1 MDLTPAFLIKHQ
13 LEAEALLDSKKR
25 RVEDKSGGRHSPSY
39 RHRHGG
45 ESPRASSHYVS
56 RSERRGNDQGT
67 RERRG
72 NDQGRRG
79 WYKEKHRSR
88 RSRSRSSH
96 SSFEDDFG
104 VRKETMLHGS
114 YEDYLKEYNTSKSRP
129 GQEQLDPK
137 TYSQQLRTPIMRF
150 NEKELALFAASFE
163 PDREGL
169 LEKKGATKGQG
180 YKARWFRL
188 KGNLLFYYKVDESGG
203 WESSA
208 PVGVIVLEGCAVKT
222 VNIDSRPY
230 TFSLEFQNDDA
241 RTYILV
247 ASSQSE
253 LDGWVEVLKAA
264 SYESLREMKAA
275 LQKQLSELTGTSED
289 VGDIGH
295 HSKKSNFKKQ
305 SLSVSV
311 NEAPCTQTS
320 SELGIP
326 RTHFNIILTHLHN
339 SHFHTFILTHLHNSH
354 FHTFILTHLHNSH
367 FHREHSACVSTVLQ
381 EETSGQYTI
390 SLKCTHL
397 TVGKDQLPPS
407 TIMAVQCFDCHQKQ
421 LLANISR
428 TEVVK
433 TSCEPLYTHTP
444 LLTIG
449 PTCPENGF
457 LKFEVFAMHK
467 APQVLASSGSEEG
480 SSPGEF
486 DSEEEEGVC
495 QLQAMPESI
504 GMAWCSIRDVMK
516 ASNGDRSIVHKLNHV
531 SRDRNL
537 RSGVLHITVTKLE
550 ETNSTHEAEVINT
563 ATSPGV
569 LQSIMK
575 SPTRSCFSFPQ
586 LNSPPNRVRVIEEKA
601 ASVFNILVPIELLK
615 CYMKE
620 DQQQIDVLNDI
631 GPLNEIWTDR
641 LQEYQAIHY
650 ESLAHYHQKVQELE
664 NLADAALLL

>member
-1 MDLTPAFLIKHQ
+1 
-13 LEAEALLDSKKR
+13 
-25 RVEDKSGGRHSPSY
+25 
-39 RHRHGG
+39 
-45 ESPRASSHYVS
+45 
-56 RSERRGNDQGT
+56 
-67 RERRG
+67 
-72 NDQGRRG
+72 
-79 WYKEKHRSR
+79 
-88 RSRSRSSH
+88 
-96 SSFEDDFG
+96 
-104 VRKETMLHGS
+104 
-114 YEDYLKEYNTSKSRP
+114 
-129 GQEQLDPK
+129 
-137 TYSQQLRTPIMRF
+137 MRF

-311 NEAPCTQTS
+311 NEERAQRLRFYCAT
-320 SELGIP
+320 G
-326 RTHFNIILTHLHN
+326 
-339 SHFHTFILTHLHNSH
+339 
-354 FHTFILTHLHNSH
+354 
-367 FHREHSACVSTVLQ
+367 
-381 EETSGQYTI
+381 ETSGQYTI

-631 GPLNEIWTDR
+631 GPLNEMWTDR

-664 NLADAALLL
+664 NLADTCDFKPYSMRQRAELQFVPCGLHIHKMRVKPHGKPGGWSMFEWVWLEQ